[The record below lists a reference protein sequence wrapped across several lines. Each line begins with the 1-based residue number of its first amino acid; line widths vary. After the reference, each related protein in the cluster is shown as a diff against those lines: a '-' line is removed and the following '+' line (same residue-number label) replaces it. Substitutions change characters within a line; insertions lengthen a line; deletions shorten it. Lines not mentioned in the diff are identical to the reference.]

1 MIFGQIQLCPKGEL
15 NMKNKSFDEKTK
27 TVFFEDGWSLQLT
40 ENEWNDFISGNME
53 YWGISLN

>member
-15 NMKNKSFDEKTK
+15 NMKNKSFNEKTK

-40 ENEWNDFISGNME
+40 ENEWNDFISGNVD
-53 YWGISLN
+53 YWGIALN

>member
-1 MIFGQIQLCPKGEL
+1 
-15 NMKNKSFDEKTK
+15 MKNKSFDEKTK

-53 YWGISLN
+53 YWGIALN

>member
-53 YWGISLN
+53 YWGIALN

>member
-1 MIFGQIQLCPKGEL
+1 MILGQIQLCPKGEL

-40 ENEWNDFISGNME
+40 ENEWNDFISGNVD
-53 YWGISLN
+53 YWGIALN